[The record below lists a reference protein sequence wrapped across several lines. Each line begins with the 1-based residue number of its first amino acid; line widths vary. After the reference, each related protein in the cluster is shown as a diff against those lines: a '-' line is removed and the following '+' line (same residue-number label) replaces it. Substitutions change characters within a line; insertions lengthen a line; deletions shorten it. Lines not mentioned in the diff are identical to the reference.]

1 MQITSRWETRWFR
14 EKKREKRSL
23 CSRTAAKECRRPAA
37 ARFRNRAAGPR
48 AEKSRACFSFFVYL
62 SLSLWAASSSRKCG
76 RCDTRGGETAIIRC
90 PVLER
95 W

>member
-1 MQITSRWETRWFR
+1 MGDAVVSREEAGEAVALLQNRWERMLSSGGGSVSKASR
-14 EKKREKRSL
+14 RS
-23 CSRTAAKECRRPAA
+23 
-37 ARFRNRAAGPR
+37 AAGPR

-76 RCDTRGGETAIIRC
+76 RCDMRGGETTIIRC